1 MNRIN
6 KLLLII
12 FLILIII
19 LSSACVFPDNMP
31 ELQNLKKYSPQKI
44 EYGQTTLKEFKK
56 LFSKINDSD
65 LEVYTGGITIM
76 KLKPSVKD
84 VYSSIRV
91 GFKNNKLDWIEFNLA
106 HNIKISRFVSI
117 YGNSTDINATDNQD
131 LDYYN
136 LF

>member
-56 LFSKINDSD
+56 LFLEKYTSK
-65 LEVYTGGITIM
+65 
-76 KLKPSVKD
+76 K
-84 VYSSIRV
+84 
-91 GFKNNKLDWIEFNLA
+91 
-106 HNIKISRFVSI
+106 
-117 YGNSTDINATDNQD
+117 
-131 LDYYN
+131 
-136 LF
+136 